1 MNLDSQI
8 DKLIPEIW
16 QMPLM
21 VGLIIFS
28 TILIA
33 FITSKL
39 FTKAIRK
46 YEKGDANDLTNL
58 RFLRRGVVVV
68 IYLVGLG
75 FSIYL
80 IPGLRFIA
88 VSLLS
93 GAGILAIAIGFASQQ
108 ALGNIVSGVFIVM
121 FKPYK
126 ITDRISLKTELN
138 GIVEDINLRHTVIR
152 DFQNRRIIIP
162 NSIISNEILINSDYK
177 ESKICKWIEVGI
189 SYDSDIDL
197 ARSIIK
203 DEIEKHPLFLDN
215 RSEEDIKE
223 AKELVPVKVISLGEF
238 SVNLRGWAWTKDLA
252 DAFILGTDLLESIKK
267 RFDRE
272 GVEIPFPYRT
282 IVYKSDIE
290 KGKSEVTDN
299 EKTEAIEEGKSEVI
313 DNKKSIVED
322 NSKPKH

>member
-322 NSKPKH
+322 NSKLKH

>member
-238 SVNLRGWAWTKDLA
+238 SVNLRGWAWTKDPA